1 MPPLDPD
8 YHRKRYQNDPK
19 FREAA
24 VGASRRYRERKQAED
39 PEGWADARRVAAE
52 KLKEKYHNDPEYR
65 AAYLA
70 VQRARQQGYKA
81 AREGPATAIESE
93 PPPSRR

>member
-24 VGASRRYRERKQAED
+24 VGASKRYRERKQAED
-39 PEGWADARRVAAE
+39 PEGWAEARREAVE
-52 KLKEKYHNDPEYR
+52 KLKDKYHNDPEYR
-65 AAYLA
+65 AAYLE
-70 VQRARQQGYKA
+70 VQRARQQRYKA
-81 AREGPATAIESE
+81 AKEGPAATSDSE
-93 PPPSRR
+93 ASACR